1 MTAMHA
7 RPSSSFLRPFA
18 HAMTRARGGVIVTC
32 IAVALGLAAPAR
44 AQLLVNGN
52 FESGPAIPPA
62 SPILAVAPGGTALT
76 GWSVVLGAVNIVTD
90 NYWVPLSGTR
100 SLVLSN
106 ASGAGA
112 IQQDIATSPGS
123 VYRLTF
129 WLSGEPFSTPTLKHL
144 RVNAGPVQQD
154 YTFDNTPAWHWDMA
168 WQQHTLDFTANATTS
183 TLRFTSLDAS
193 PWGPALDSMK
203 VELISASVP
212 TSPRLSLA
220 RVSPDPLRT
229 NARLEFSLAQTSPVR
244 LGVFDVQGRA
254 LVTLADG
261 TYAAGTHAV
270 TLSAAALG
278 GRPGLYLAVLDTP
291 HGRRVRRFTVLD

>member
-1 MTAMHA
+1 M
-7 RPSSSFLRPFA
+7 RLSP
-18 HAMTRARGGVIVTC
+18 RGVAVVL
-32 IAVALGLAAPAR
+32 AVAIACRVAPVHAQMLA
-44 AQLLVNGN
+44 NGN
-52 FESGPAIPPA
+52 FENGPAIPLA
-62 SPILAVAPGGTALT
+62 SPILAVPPGSTALT
-76 GWSVVLGAVNIVTD
+76 GWSVVVGAVNIVTD

-106 ASGAGA
+106 ANGAGA
-112 IQQDIATSPGS
+112 IQQTIATAPGA

-129 WLSGEPFSTPTLKHL
+129 WMSGEPFSSPTLKHM

-168 WQQHTLDFTANATTS
+168 WEQHTLDFTANATTS

-193 PWGPALDSMK
+193 PWGPAVDSMK
-203 VELISASVP
+203 VELVSASVP
-212 TSPRLSLA
+212 TSPRLALA
-220 RVSPDPLRT
+220 RVAPDPMRAS
-229 NARLEFSLAQTSPVR
+229 ARLEFSLAQTGRVH

-278 GRPGLYLAVLDTP
+278 GRPGLYLAVLETP
-291 HGRRVRRFTVLD
+291 QGRRVRRFTVLE

>member
-1 MTAMHA
+1 MTMFSSMLAVRTYAA
-7 RPSSSFLRPFA
+7 RLI
-18 HAMTRARGGVIVTC
+18 RGLMALSLLC
-32 IAVALGLAAPAR
+32 AVSTAPAH
-44 AQLLVNGN
+44 AQLLANGN
-52 FESGPAIPPA
+52 FESGPVIPLA
-62 SPILAVAPGGTALT
+62 APILAVAPGGTALT
-76 GWSVVLGAVNIVTD
+76 GWSVAVGAVNIVTD

-106 ASGAGA
+106 ANGAGA
-112 IQQDIATSPGS
+112 IEQSIATAPGA

-129 WLSGEPFSTPTLKHL
+129 WMSGEPFSAPTIKHM

-154 YTFDNTPAWHWDMA
+154 FAFDNTPAWHWDMA
-168 WQQHTLDFTANATTS
+168 WEQHTLDFTANSSTS
-183 TLRFTSLDAS
+183 TLRFTSLETTA
-193 PWGPALDSMK
+193 WGPAVDSMK
-203 VELISASVP
+203 VELVSASVP
-212 TSPRLSLA
+212 SSPRLALA
-220 RVSPDPLRT
+220 RVTPDPLRT
-229 NARLEFSLAQTSPVR
+229 NARVEFSLAQTGRVR

-291 HGRRVRRFTVLD
+291 QGRRVRRFTVLD